1 MLELKSKWEELELAT
16 LLLSHLSLAGEAA
29 PAWLK
34 CNGQREETG
43 SSHFCPLS
51 SPSCCCLRETGT

>member
-16 LLLSHLSLAGEAA
+16 LLLSHFSAGEGA
-29 PAWLK
+29 AWLK

-43 SSHFCPLS
+43 SSHF
-51 SPSCCCLRETGT
+51 